1 MILSDRTLPERY
13 YYRGKYYD
21 FRSDFRA
28 WIKVEALLFDGD
40 VPADMKPYIIV
51 RIVFGKNAPPLRAAL
66 RYIFWFYRCG
76 APVPREN
83 SGGGEISESR
93 RAYDYDYDADLIYAA
108 FMQNYGIDLYDT
120 EYLHWWKFRALFKGL
135 KDTRINDIM
144 GVRQTDIT
152 DNMSE
157 ERKDSIIT
165 MQEIY
170 ELPVSLYERRRINMA
185 RSFLDG

>member
-1 MILSDRTLPERY
+1 
-13 YYRGKYYD
+13 
-21 FRSDFRA
+21 
-28 WIKVEALLFDGD
+28 
-40 VPADMKPYIIV
+40 
-51 RIVFGKNAPPLRAAL
+51 
-66 RYIFWFYRCG
+66 
-76 APVPREN
+76 
-83 SGGGEISESR
+83 
-93 RAYDYDYDADLIYAA
+93 
-108 FMQNYGIDLYDT
+108 MQNYGIDLYDT
-120 EYLHWWKFRALFKGL
+120 EYLHWWKFRALCKGL

-170 ELPVSLYERRRINMA
+170 ELPMSLYERRRISQA

>member
-1 MILSDRTLPERY
+1 MLQDPEL
-13 YYRGKYYD
+13 YD
-21 FRSDFRA
+21 LEKIQTALQLYFPGVVFDPD
-28 WIKVEALLFDGD
+28 VLDEAISKM
-40 VPADMKPYIIV
+40 V
-51 RIVFGKNAPPLRAAL
+51 
-66 RYIFWFYRCG
+66 WFYRCG
-76 APVPREN
+76 APVPRE
-83 SGGGEISESR
+83 SGGGGEISESR

-157 ERKDSIIT
+157 ERKDSIMT

-170 ELPVSLYERRRINMA
+170 ELPVSLYERRRISQA
-185 RSFLDG
+185 QSFLDG